1 MNAFALVSRQRIQE
15 FHLWPLNT
23 DTPNGPYRLLLNG
36 LTDEKGS
43 PVFSHH
49 SMLGYSRR
57 NACVKHSNLFKVN
70 GAAWR
75 MGLESCKKIATSP
88 SGTSTGGWKSTSY
101 PSGQEKPD
109 PQKQIT
115 TPSSPQT
122 TSVLTT
128 TNLVY
133 AIGAGITAGAGT
145 RLVLQLVLA
154 KLFELHSFL
163 LPDAKTP
170 SISISC
176 HYLPVPGLGNLRACC
191 LP

>member
-1 MNAFALVSRQRIQE
+1 MNAFALASRQRIQE

-57 NACVKHSNLFKVN
+57 HACVEHSNLFKVN
-70 GAAWR
+70 GAAQR
-75 MGLESCKKIATSP
+75 APACGPGGARGGS
-88 SGTSTGGWKSTSY
+88 SGTGGGG
-101 PSGQEKPD
+101 SGGRFAAQSD
-109 PQKQIT
+109 TRSLRAGRPQPT
-115 TPSSPQT
+115 TPPT
-122 TSVLTT
+122 TSFLTT

-170 SISISC
+170 GISISC
-176 HYLPVPGLGNLRACC
+176 HYLPVSGLGNLRACC